1 MKADFGVILIMRTS
15 EEDLVR
21 DFQRGED
28 LAYAALYNRYKRHIY
43 CFCLKMI
50 GDEDEVKDIVQEVF
64 LKMYEHR
71 WQLANPSRFRAWL
84 FMIAR
89 NQCFT
94 HYRDSKHMTP
104 IDHTWSGSESLEA
117 ESVVQEIERNEEV
130 LLVRSFID
138 QLKPEYREVIVLRE
152 YQGLSYEEI
161 ADVIGTTIAAIKAK
175 LFKAR
180 KELYEK
186 MKPVFIERR

>member
-1 MKADFGVILIMRTS
+1 MRAS
-15 EEDLVR
+15 EDDLVR

-94 HYRDSKHMTP
+94 HYRDQKHISS
-104 IDHTWSGSESLEA
+104 IDTEWSSPEGLETESL
-117 ESVVQEIERNEEV
+117 SQEIERNEEV
-130 LLVRSFID
+130 LIVRSFID
-138 QLKPEYREVIVLRE
+138 RLKPEYREVIVLRE

-161 ADVIGTTIAAIKAK
+161 ADVIGTTVAAIKAK

-180 KELYEK
+180 KDLYRK

>member
-1 MKADFGVILIMRTS
+1 MRTS
-15 EEDLVR
+15 EDDLVR

-43 CFCLKMI
+43 CFCLKMV

-71 WQLANPSRFRAWL
+71 MQLANPSRFRAWL

-89 NQCFT
+89 NQCLT
-94 HYRDSKHMTP
+94 HYRDEKRTTP
-104 IDHTWSGSESLEA
+104 FDEGWSMLESLET
-117 ESVVQEIERNEEV
+117 ESLIQEIERNEEV
-130 LLVRSFID
+130 FLVRAFIN

-161 ADVIGTTIAAIKAK
+161 ADVIGATIAAVKAK

-180 KELYEK
+180 KELFEK

>member
-1 MKADFGVILIMRTS
+1 MRTS
-15 EEDLVR
+15 EDDLVR

-28 LAYAALYNRYKRHIY
+28 LAYAALYNRYKRYIY
-43 CFCLKMI
+43 GFCMKMV

-89 NQCFT
+89 NQCLT
-94 HYRDSKHMTP
+94 HYRDQKRTTP
-104 IDHTWSGSESLEA
+104 LDEKWVMPENLETESL
-117 ESVVQEIERNEEV
+117 SKEIERNEDV
-130 LLVRSFID
+130 LIVRSFID

-180 KELYEK
+180 KELYTK

>member
-1 MKADFGVILIMRTS
+1 MRTS
-15 EEDLVR
+15 EDDLVR

-28 LAYAALYNRYKRHIY
+28 LAYAALYNRYTRHIY
-43 CFCLKMI
+43 CFCLKMV

-71 WQLANPSRFRAWL
+71 MQLSNPSRFRAWI

-89 NQCFT
+89 NQCLT
-94 HYRDSKHMTP
+94 HYRDHKRMTP
-104 IDHTWSGSESLEA
+104 LDEEWPTHHDLLETPSL
-117 ESVVQEIERNEEV
+117 SQEVERDEEV
-130 LLVRSFID
+130 RLVRFYIA
-138 QLKPEYREVIVLRE
+138 QLKPDYREVVVLRE

-161 ADVIGTTIAAIKAK
+161 ADVIGTTVAAIKAK

-180 KELYEK
+180 KELFEL
-186 MKPVFIERR
+186 MKPVFLERS